1 MSLYDYY
8 ESLLGFLAER
18 EVQRRIDKIGL
29 ATAIE
34 TARITFMRNGWN
46 NYATGWTTGDVDFY

>member
-1 MSLYDYY
+1 MNRVDLWLSI
-8 ESLLGFLAER
+8 R
-18 EVQRRIDKIGL
+18 
-29 ATAIE
+29 